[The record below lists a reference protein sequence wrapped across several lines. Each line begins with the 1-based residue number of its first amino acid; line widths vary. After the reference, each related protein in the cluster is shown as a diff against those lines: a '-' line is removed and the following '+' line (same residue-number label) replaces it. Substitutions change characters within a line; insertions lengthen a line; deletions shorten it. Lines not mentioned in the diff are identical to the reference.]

1 MSQNQVKQEHR
12 GGKLEQKLVQSPPSP
27 SVWLEQYI
35 GGGGSN
41 MRDEW
46 GSQIGPDDE
55 RPLPE
60 SQGLGNFSED
70 TTDAELKI
78 LLEFLL

>member
-1 MSQNQVKQEHR
+1 MFWLSQNRVKQEHT

-41 MRDEW
+41 MGDEW

-55 RPLPE
+55 GPCQKVKDLE
-60 SQGLGNFSED
+60 
-70 TTDAELKI
+70 TCLKTR
-78 LLEFLL
+78 LMLSSK